1 MTPPNSSRQS
11 RICYFTNV
19 YPAPS
24 HTTMRREIRALEA
37 LGAVVTRVAARR
49 FGGVLVEPADHEEAR
64 RTAYTAQSIPNAFWC
79 ACLAALGQPHRL
91 ARALFDA
98 ASIGSRS
105 RRGIWKYL
113 MYVGEACVLLRLV
126 RGCEHIHANFGNA
139 TSIAIMCRVLGG
151 PPVSLRIHGPE
162 EFECFTPAE
171 WDWKLRHASFV
182 APISDYG
189 SRRVREA
196 VHARHRGKV
205 KTLRCGVEP
214 DSAEPAR
221 ELLPAALRLVCV
233 ARLEPRKGHEVLLE
247 ALALLRGA
255 GLPVSLLLVGDGAL
269 RAHLEKR
276 ASEPTI
282 SGAVEFAG
290 WLDGTGVR
298 EAMRQARVVV
308 LPSFAEGLPI
318 VLMEALAAERAVVA
332 TQVAGV
338 PELVIPHQT
347 GWLVES
353 GDAVALAAALR
364 EALLS
369 PDRVLREMARA
380 GRALVSQHH
389 AVGPLMTEL
398 LARMRK

>member
-1 MTPPNSSRQS
+1 MQS
-11 RICYFTNV
+11 RVCYFTNV

-64 RTAYTAQSIPNAFWC
+64 RTVYTAQSIPNALWC
-79 ACLAALGQPHRL
+79 VCLVALGQPHRL
-91 ARALFDA
+91 VRAVFDA
-98 ASIGSRS
+98 ALIGSRS
-105 RRGIWKYL
+105 RRGVWKYL
-113 MYVGEACVLLRLV
+113 MYMGEACVLMRLA
-126 RGCEHIHANFGNA
+126 RRCHHIHANFGNA

-162 EFECFTPAE
+162 EFECFTAAE

-189 SRRVREA
+189 SHQVRKA
-196 VHARHRGKV
+196 VHARHHGKV
-205 KTLRCGVEP
+205 KTLRCGVAA
-214 DSAEPAR
+214 DFSQPAAG
-221 ELLPAALRLVCV
+221 ESLPAALRLVCV
-233 ARLEPRKGHEVLLE
+233 ARLEFRKGHEVLLE
-247 ALALLRGA
+247 ALALLRDG
-255 GLPVSLLLVGDGAL
+255 GLPVTLLLVGDGAL

-276 ASEPTI
+276 ASEPPTF
-282 SGAVEFAG
+282 GAVEFAG
-290 WLDGTGVR
+290 WLDGAAVR
-298 EAMRQARVVV
+298 EAMRQARAVV

-332 TQVAGV
+332 THVAGI
-338 PELVIPHQT
+338 PELVIPHRT

-369 PDRVLREMARA
+369 PDRVLMEMARA